1 MDYKKKLEFYV
12 AAFVFL
18 IGVFFTYQ
26 AFQIRPFLIDVVGPR
41 ALPLSLSILLIMG
54 SLSIFLRAIL
64 GNVGKIQEGY
74 GFKDSNVKRII
85 SVIISG
91 AIYVVC
97 FWAFGY
103 FLATL
108 VTIGLIM
115 MAFGH
120 TNIIKIILFSLAAS
134 LIYQFIF
141 MGLMGLY
148 DPAGEVLDLRKYT
161 NWIIGA

>member
-12 AAFVFL
+12 AASVFL

-26 AFQIRPFLIDVVGPR
+26 AFQIRPFLIDVIGPR
-41 ALPLSLSILLIMG
+41 ALPLSLSILLIIG

-64 GNVGKIQEGY
+64 GNVGEIQEGY

-103 FLATL
+103 FLATF

-115 MAFGH
+115 IAFGH
-120 TNIIKIILFSLAAS
+120 TNIIKIILFSLVAS

-141 MGLMGLY
+141 MGMMGLY

>member
-1 MDYKKKLEFYV
+1 
-12 AAFVFL
+12 
-18 IGVFFTYQ
+18 
-26 AFQIRPFLIDVVGPR
+26 
-41 ALPLSLSILLIMG
+41 MG

-103 FLATL
+103 FLATF

-120 TNIIKIILFSLAAS
+120 TNIIKIILFSLVAS
-134 LIYQFIF
+134 LVYQFIF
-141 MGLMGLY
+141 MGMMGLY

>member
-1 MDYKKKLEFYV
+1 MDYKKKLEIYV
-12 AAFVFL
+12 AASVFL

-64 GNVGKIQEGY
+64 GNVGKIQKGY

-120 TNIIKIILFSLAAS
+120 RNIFKIILFSLIAS

-141 MGLMGLY
+141 MGMMGLY

>member
-12 AAFVFL
+12 AASVFL

-41 ALPLSLSILLIMG
+41 ALPLSLSILLIIG

-74 GFKDSNVKRII
+74 GFQDSNVKRII

-91 AIYVVC
+91 AIYVAC

-103 FLATL
+103 FLATF

-120 TNIIKIILFSLAAS
+120 TNIIKIILFSLIAS

-141 MGLMGLY
+141 MGMMGLY